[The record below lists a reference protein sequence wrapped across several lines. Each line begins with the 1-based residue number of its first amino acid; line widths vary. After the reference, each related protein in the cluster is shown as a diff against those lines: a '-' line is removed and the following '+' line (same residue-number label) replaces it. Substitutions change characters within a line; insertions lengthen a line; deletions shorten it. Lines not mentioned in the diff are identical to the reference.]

1 MPNKINPLSADDLRE
16 VQDAIAVV
24 SVQDVHLGR
33 ALNLLAS
40 SLARLNNVDYPVP
53 APEPPAEAPAEQ
65 APEAGA

>member
-1 MPNKINPLSADDLRE
+1 MPKSNAMSPDDLRE

-33 ALNLLAS
+33 ALNLLANG
-40 SLARLNNVDYPVP
+40 LARLNNVDYPVP
-53 APEPPAEAPAEQ
+53 APAPPAEAPAEQ